1 MSSALN
7 LSKYIIYLIK
17 EKMRKCGMDVD
28 NEFDVTPSRLQ
39 KLLYFCQAYSLAFTG
54 NKIFTDDIKIKGNRP
69 VIESVN
75 IVSDDVDFSD
85 IDETTRAIVRNVI
98 CDKIGMSDYALA
110 LAIHKS
116 RTLPECLI
124 S

>member
-39 KLLYFCQAYSLAFTG
+39 KLLYFCQVYSLAFTG
-54 NKIFTDDIKIKGNRP
+54 NKIFPDDIKIKGNRP

-116 RTLPECLI
+116 RPWPECLI

>member
-1 MSSALN
+1 MN
-7 LSKYIIYLIK
+7 LTLHRRGFKNYYIFVKYI
-17 EKMRKCGMDVD
+17 R
-28 NEFDVTPSRLQ
+28 
-39 KLLYFCQAYSLAFTG
+39 
-54 NKIFTDDIKIKGNRP
+54 
-69 VIESVN
+69 IESVN

-116 RTLPECLI
+116 RPWPECLI